1 MSIGL
6 PTTLA
11 VDECQDSEL
20 KNTISI
26 AVGFDNGTFGVYRLD
41 LSISSIMPRYFHK
54 NTGAKITALALLG
67 LHLITMSSLQDF
79 TLYYFKP
86 RTLYEDMAYLGDPA
100 VITSLRSHTVWPPV
114 SLSMRHTAV
123 GIAASIIYTVPTFT
137 LGWSVAVQEFQL
149 NSEGTSIQYTRT
161 ASSVPRGFH
170 SVPPSGTP
178 VTSGMSPQLFI
189 GNAISELSSHIPLSL
204 PTSLSYAHP

>member
-1 MSIGL
+1 M
-6 PTTLA
+6 PTALA
-11 VDECQDSEL
+11 VDEFEDSEL
-20 KNTISI
+20 KNTINI
-26 AVGFDNGTFGVYRLD
+26 AVGFDNGTFGVYQLD
-41 LSISSIMPRYFHK
+41 LSISSILPRYFHT
-54 NTGAKITALALLG
+54 NTGAKITILALSR

-86 RTLYEDMAYLGDPA
+86 NKTLDGDMAYLGSPI
-100 VITSLRSHTVWPPV
+100 VITSLRSHTVWPPL
-114 SLSMRHTAV
+114 SLSMRHAAA

-161 ASSVPRGFH
+161 ASAVPRGFH
-170 SVPPSGTP
+170 SVVPSATP
-178 VTSGMSPQLFI
+178 EISPQFSI
-189 GNAISELSSHIPLSL
+189 GEAISEMSSQVSLSL

>member
-1 MSIGL
+1 M
-6 PTTLA
+6 PTALA
-11 VDECQDSEL
+11 VDECEDSEL
-20 KNTISI
+20 KSTISI
-26 AVGFDNGTFGVYRLD
+26 AVGFDNGTFGVYQLD
-41 LSISSIMPRYFHK
+41 LSIPSILPRYFHTK
-54 NTGAKITALALLG
+54 TGAKITTLALSG
-67 LHLITMSSLQDF
+67 LHLMTMSSLQDF

-86 RTLYEDMAYLGDPA
+86 NQTLGEDIAYLGDPI

-114 SLSMRHTAV
+114 SLSMRHAAV

-161 ASSVPRGFH
+161 ATAVPRGFH
-170 SVPPSGTP
+170 SVAPSAAP
-178 VTSGMSPQLFI
+178 EISPQFS
-189 GNAISELSSHIPLSL
+189 ISEVIPEMSSQISLSL